1 MIDGH
6 RTRITRWL
14 RQVLAGGEQPDRILI
29 RHVTIEDR
37 QTEISAVGLEGFV
50 PNEDALL
57 ALGEDIE
64 RTIFA
69 DATGLGGIQ
78 RYLVVACLGDAL
90 IARLPIRQVAS
101 EVRIGDPVDSE
112 PATPQ
117 GLLAQLMRHNEAQAR
132 LFAGAMGQIVGN
144 MGETIERQKA
154 EIDKADAIRVE
165 ALQRVEGLISHEHE
179 RELAILKETNRGAR
193 LQQAIGFA
201 LGVAPLLANRV
212 LGQKLFK
219 ESQGSPIKALLKR
232 LFDSLTEEQRTKLL
246 GILSPVQLAA
256 LRELFASAGEDPAAG
271 KKADAPPADAQPPFA
286 PADDEPP
293 VETAGSDQT
302 PEATP

>member
-1 MIDGH
+1 VIEGH

-14 RQVLAGGEQPDRILI
+14 RQVLSASEQPDRILI

-37 QTEISAVGLEGFV
+37 QTEISAIGLEGFV
-50 PNEDALL
+50 PSEEALL
-57 ALGEDIE
+57 TLGEDIE
-64 RTIFA
+64 NTIHA

-144 MGETIERQKA
+144 MGETIERQRV
-154 EIDKADAIRVE
+154 EIDKADSIRIE
-165 ALQRVEGLISHEHE
+165 ALQRVENLISHEHE
-179 RELAILKETNRGAR
+179 RDLDLLKETNRAKR
-193 LQQAIGFA
+193 LQQAVGFA
-201 LGVAPLLANRV
+201 MGVAPFIANRV
-212 LGQKLFK
+212 LGKTVFK
-219 ESQGSPIKALLKR
+219 ESSASPVKALLKQ
-232 LFDSLTEEQRTKLL
+232 LYESLTEEQRSKLL

-256 LRELFASAGEDPAAG
+256 LQQLFASAT
-271 KKADAPPADAQPPFA
+271 DAPPVEKTSNAAPEGAPSSDEDPPDGAQKNRT
-286 PADDEPP
+286 
-293 VETAGSDQT
+293 TAVAS
-302 PEATP
+302 